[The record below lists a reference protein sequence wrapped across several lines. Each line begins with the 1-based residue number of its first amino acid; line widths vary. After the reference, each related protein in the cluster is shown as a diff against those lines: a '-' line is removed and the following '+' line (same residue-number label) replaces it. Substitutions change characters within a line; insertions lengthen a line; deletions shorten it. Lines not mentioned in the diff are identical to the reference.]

1 MSEEK
6 STDLVSTKVESGGK
20 NSKKKYLKYLIIFW
34 TLFTLAI
41 LFVVVLFSL
50 ISAGKLGYMPTFDE
64 LENPK
69 SNLASEIYAEDGN
82 LLGKFYI
89 ENRSNARFRDLDT
102 NLVNALIATE
112 DIRFYEHSGIDFR
125 ALARAV
131 SGALTGQNRGGGST
145 ITQQFAKLLFHER
158 PDSKITRVLQKLN
171 EWVVSTKL
179 EQRYSK
185 QEIISMYLN
194 KFDFVNNAVG
204 IKSASRIYFG
214 TTPDSLKLEESAV
227 LVGMLKNPALFNPRR
242 RPDTVRFRRN
252 VVLAQ
257 MNKYGYIDQQ
267 LFDSISQIPIDMSK
281 FGHEDHIS
289 GHATYLREYL
299 RSELKKWCA
308 SNYKADGSPFNLYL
322 DGLKIYTT
330 INSKLQAYAEEAVK
344 EHISLDLQPA
354 FFRHWK
360 GYTNAPFYFE
370 NNARKEINKIM
381 NQAMRRSERYR
392 KMKLANVPM
401 DSIVLSFNSPT
412 EMRIF
417 SWDGDIDTIMTP
429 MDSIHYYKY
438 YLRAGLMSVEP
449 ATGHVKAYVGGI
461 NYKHFKYDQVTQ
473 AKRQVGS
480 TFKPFLYTLAMQ
492 NGLSPCTKIPNIQP
506 IIHLYD
512 GNTWEPRNSSTKNI
526 GLELTLKYAL
536 ATSNNW
542 ISGHLIKRFS
552 PQSVVKIAR
561 NMGVTS
567 FLDPVP
573 AIVLGSSDLSLYEMT
588 GAMNT
593 FSNKGVFI
601 EPVFITRIE
610 DKNGNVIETF
620 VPKQNEAMS
629 EETAYLM
636 LNLMKGVVQYG
647 TGIRLRLTYEFENPI
662 AGKTG
667 TTNNHSDGWFMGI
680 TPELTTGVWVGCEDR
695 SAHFRTITLG
705 QGANMAL
712 PIWAIYMKKIYA
724 DSTIN
729 ISMEDFEPPLN
740 SLSVEIDCDKYDS
753 EGVERKTIEDEDE
766 F

>member
-6 STDLVSTKVESGGK
+6 SMGSDASPSTKRA
-20 NSKKKYLKYLIIFW
+20 SKSKRSYKKYLIIFW
-34 TLFTLAI
+34 SLFLLVI
-41 LFVVVLFSL
+41 LSVVILFSL
-50 ISAGKLGYMPTFDE
+50 ISAGKLGYMPTFEE

-69 SNLASEIYAEDGN
+69 SNLASEIYSTDNE

-89 ENRSNARFRDLDT
+89 ENRSNAIFHELDT

-125 ALARAV
+125 ALARAI
-131 SGALTGQNRGGGST
+131 SGALTGQNKGGGST

-158 PDSKITRVLQKLN
+158 PESKIKRVLQKLN
-171 EWVVSTKL
+171 EWVVSAKL

-185 QEIISMYLN
+185 DEIIVMYLN
-194 KFDFVNNAVG
+194 KFDFVNNAIG

-227 LVGMLKNPALFNPRR
+227 LVGMLKNPALFNPNR

-257 MNKYGYIDQQ
+257 MTKYGYIPKEV
-267 LFDSISQIPIDMSK
+267 FDSVSHIPIDMSR

-289 GHATYLREYL
+289 GHATYLREFL
-299 RSELKKWCA
+299 RSELKQWCA
-308 SNYKADGSPFNLYL
+308 NHYKADGNPYNLYK
-322 DGLKIYTT
+322 DGLRIYTT
-330 INSKLQAYAEEAVK
+330 IDAKLQAYAEEAVR
-344 EHISLDLQPA
+344 EHLSLDLQPA
-354 FFRHWK
+354 FFKHWK
-360 GYTNAPFYFE
+360 GYTNGPFYFE
-370 NNARKEINKIM
+370 NNAKKEINKLM

-392 KMKLANVPM
+392 KMKLAEVPM
-401 DSIVLSFNSPT
+401 DSIELSFNTPT
-412 EMRIF
+412 QMRIF
-417 SWDGDIDTIMTP
+417 SWEGEIDTILTP
-429 MDSIHYYKY
+429 MDSIRYYKN
-438 YLRAGLMSVEP
+438 YLRAGLLSVEP
-449 ATGHVKAYVGGI
+449 ETGHVKAYVGGI
-461 NYKHFKYDQVTQ
+461 NYKHFKYDMVTQ
-473 AKRQVGS
+473 ARRQVGS

-492 NGLSPCTKIPNIQP
+492 NGFSPCSRIPNIQP
-506 IIHLYD
+506 IIHLESGD
-512 GNTWEPRNSSTKNI
+512 TWEPRNSSQENV

-552 PQSVVKIAR
+552 PLSVVKIAR

-573 AIVLGSSDLSLYEMT
+573 AIVLGSSDLSLYEMV
-588 GAMNT
+588 GAVNT
-593 FSNKGVFI
+593 FPNKGVYI
-601 EPVFITRIE
+601 EPVFITRVE
-610 DKNGNVIETF
+610 DRNGNVIETF
-620 VPKQNEAMS
+620 VPQQNEAMS

-636 LNLMKGVVQYG
+636 LDLMKGVVRYG
-647 TGIRLRLTYEFENPI
+647 TGRRLRYTYEFDVPI

-712 PIWAIYMKKIYA
+712 PIWALYMKKVYA

-729 ISMEDFEPPLN
+729 LSTEDFEPPLKE
-740 SLSVEIDCDKYDS
+740 LSVEINCDRYDI
-753 EGVERKTIEDEDE
+753 EGVSLDIDDEEDE